1 LETTVS
7 GVAQVI
13 SAQAASLFGV
23 SSGLVLVRNGD
34 ELELAGHSGLDAD
47 VTEGLH
53 VGLSDER
60 QPAVRAVKTGTTI
73 VDNDLRATMPDGPFS
88 QQLGM
93 QCLLA
98 IPLIARQGPTGCL
111 IIGDTQRK
119 RRFNQEAADEAM
131 LLGPLASSAL
141 ERARLFADVQLREEH
156 FRSLIENAADV
167 I

>member
-1 LETTVS
+1 
-7 GVAQVI
+7 
-13 SAQAASLFGV
+13 
-23 SSGLVLVRNGD
+23 
-34 ELELAGHSGLDAD
+34 
-47 VTEGLH
+47 
-53 VGLSDER
+53 
-60 QPAVRAVKTGTTI
+60 RAVKTGTTI

-167 I
+167 IAVVRPDATIQYQSPSSLRILGWTPEEMVGRSILDFLYPADMPRMMDMLRQVM